1 MRRRA
6 TTFVHRYWGRA
17 VCYLLGGTV
26 VAIVVAWFLANG
38 MSAQDDVD
46 AATSLERDGLHLMV
60 QTTRSPWSAYVSF
73 NPYSDRETAER
84 MVVLMR
90 EMALRRHATVGVT
103 DSIPGW
109 ALSVLDSYAPE
120 LPPPKNTSTSHVAVS
135 AMGWP
140 CLCVKTTIVDV
151 RGSGAGPW
159 VGNFIPLRPLL
170 VGTIVNTALYSVLAL
185 GLLLIPRAIRR
196 SSRERRGLCP
206 SCGYPR
212 HGLATN
218 AACPECGSVPHSGHL
233 ASAARLRRS

>member
-1 MRRRA
+1 MRWWPRIA
-6 TTFVHRYWGRA
+6 IA
-17 VCYLLGGTV
+17 VLLGLLLNFAAAVSCSLWGSVESTCEWELGDKPKGETPMP
-26 VAIVVAWFLANG
+26 IPEAWLVPQ
-38 MSAQDDVD
+38 SP
-46 AATSLERDGLHLMV
+46 
-60 QTTRSPWSAYVSF
+60 QTLGIWGKWFQY
-73 NPYSDRETAER
+73 EG
-84 MVVLMR
+84 
-90 EMALRRHATVGVT
+90 VGVT
-103 DSIPGW
+103 KW
-109 ALSVLDSYAPE
+109 ALSVSEQFA
-120 LPPPKNTSTSHVAVS
+120 
-135 AMGWP
+135 G
-140 CLCVKTTIVDV
+140 
-151 RGSGAGPW
+151 GSGGVAEHGLGYWRAGFPMRTLEGTVLVDTRGGWKAERRWAVEAPSWTLERPGDISGGPTPW